1 MDCRAVRTHCLAR
14 VTFLSLYDSQLMLIT
29 TCDSLESFT
38 VYFANMSLRA

>member
-1 MDCRAVRTHCLAR
+1 MDRRAIRINCLTR
-14 VTFLSLYDSQLMLIT
+14 VNALRLYDSQLMLT